1 MRACGN
7 DDTAIT
13 LIALVIASALVIYL
27 FRWTGVVGVA
37 LFVIYAW
44 FSPPLKQR
52 PFLGQVIHAGETG
65 CGIIV
70 LFIAVLLLACL
81 CGC

>member
-52 PFLGQVIHAGETG
+52 PFLGQVFHAGETG

-70 LFIAVLLLACL
+70 LFIAVLLLARL

>member
-13 LIALVIASALVIYL
+13 LIALVVASALMIYL
-27 FRWTGVVGVA
+27 GGWLGVGGVA
-37 LFVIYAW
+37 FFLIYAIC
-44 FSPPLKQR
+44 SETPKETTPLQGLKE
-52 PFLGQVIHAGETG
+52 GIKSGI
-65 CGIIV
+65 GIILV
-70 LFIAVLLLACL
+70 ILMVLLLARL

>member
-13 LIALVIASALVIYL
+13 LIALVVASTLVIYL

-37 LFVIYAW
+37 LFVVYAW

-65 CGIIV
+65 CGIIA
-70 LFIAVLLLACL
+70 LFIAVLLLARL

>member
-27 FRWTGVVGVA
+27 FRWPGVVGVA

-70 LFIAVLLLACL
+70 LFIAVLLLARL

>member
-52 PFLGQVIHAGETG
+52 PFLGQVIHAGEAG

-70 LFIAVLLLACL
+70 LFIAVLLLARL

>member
-13 LIALVIASALVIYL
+13 LIALVVASGLVIYL

-70 LFIAVLLLACL
+70 LFIAVLLLARL

>member
-70 LFIAVLLLACL
+70 LFIAVLLLARI

>member
-52 PFLGQVIHAGETG
+52 PFLGQVIHARETG

-70 LFIAVLLLACL
+70 LFIAVLLLARL

>member
-1 MRACGN
+1 LRACGN

-70 LFIAVLLLACL
+70 LFIAVLLLARL

>member
-70 LFIAVLLLACL
+70 LFIVVLLLARL

>member
-37 LFVIYAW
+37 IFVIYAW

-70 LFIAVLLLACL
+70 LFIAVLLLARL

>member
-37 LFVIYAW
+37 IFVICAW
-44 FSPPLKQR
+44 FSPSLKQR

-70 LFIAVLLLACL
+70 LFIAVLLLARL

>member
-44 FSPPLKQR
+44 FSPLLKQR

-70 LFIAVLLLACL
+70 LFIAVLLLARL

>member
-52 PFLGQVIHAGETG
+52 PLLGQVIHAGETG

-70 LFIAVLLLACL
+70 LFIAVLLLARL

>member
-27 FRWTGVVGVA
+27 FRRTGVVGVA

-65 CGIIV
+65 CGIIM
-70 LFIAVLLLACL
+70 LFIVVLLLARL

>member
-70 LFIAVLLLACL
+70 LFIAVLLLARL

>member
-13 LIALVIASALVIYL
+13 LIALVVASGLVIYL

-44 FSPPLKQR
+44 FFPPLKQR

-70 LFIAVLLLACL
+70 LFIAVLLLARL

>member
-52 PFLGQVIHAGETG
+52 PFLGQVVHAGETG

-70 LFIAVLLLACL
+70 LFIVVLLLARL

>member
-1 MRACGN
+1 MRACSN
-7 DDTAIT
+7 DDTAST

-44 FSPPLKQR
+44 FSPPKQKTL
-52 PFLGQVIHAGETG
+52 LGQVTEGAQTG
-65 CGIIV
+65 CGLIV
-70 LFIAVLLLACL
+70 LFIVVLLLARL
-81 CGC
+81 CGCG

>member
-70 LFIAVLLLACL
+70 LFIAVLLLAHL

>member
-52 PFLGQVIHAGETG
+52 TFLGQVVHAGETG

-70 LFIAVLLLACL
+70 LFIVVLLLARL
-81 CGC
+81 CRC

>member
-13 LIALVIASALVIYL
+13 LIALVVASALMIYL
-27 FRWTGVVGVA
+27 GGWLGVGGVA
-37 LFVIYAW
+37 VFLIYAIC
-44 FSPPLKQR
+44 SETPKETTPLQGLKE
-52 PFLGQVIHAGETG
+52 GIKSGI
-65 CGIIV
+65 GIILV
-70 LFIAVLLLACL
+70 ILMVLLLARL

>member
-7 DDTAIT
+7 DDTAVT
-13 LIALVIASALVIYL
+13 LIALVLASALVIYL

-70 LFIAVLLLACL
+70 LFIAVLLLARL

>member
-52 PFLGQVIHAGETG
+52 PFLGQVIHAGEIG

-70 LFIAVLLLACL
+70 LFIAVLLLARL